1 MQSPRVS
8 VVIPSY
14 NHAQFVGAA
23 IDSVLA
29 QTLSDFELII
39 IDDGSKDDSVATIQR
54 RLSQLNDD
62 RVLLIAREN
71 RGLCRT
77 LNEGLLMAR
86 GRYFAYLGSD
96 DLWEPAKVQK
106 QVDSLASAGQNAAAS
121 FTDCY
126 IIDQHTKRLDRFGR
140 QYQYHGGDIYRDL
153 IRMRFMP
160 PSPTNLFVR
169 EKLIFA
175 GGFNESLPIEDYNAW
190 LRLSR
195 YYRVVFVP
203 EALASFRVHTSN
215 TSTTYPEKIFVT
227 SLESLQWAFRVDPAL
242 APMRRRT
249 MARLNAHDAAAY
261 YNALNFR
268 EARRRSTKALRA
280 YPFDWLAWRVL
291 IRSLLGPLVIQRLR
305 GFRTGH
311 LMSRGP
317 LQ

>member
-1 MQSPRVS
+1 MHSPLVT

-14 NHAQFVGAA
+14 NHARFVGAA

-29 QTLSDFELII
+29 QTLSDFELIV

-62 RVLLIAREN
+62 RARLVAREN

-96 DLWEPAKVQK
+96 DLWEPTKVQK
-106 QVDSLASAGQNAAAS
+106 QVDLLESAGENAAAS
-121 FTDCY
+121 FTDCH
-126 IIDQHTKRLDRFGR
+126 IIDQDTKRLDRFGR
-140 QYQYHGGDIYRDL
+140 QYRYHGGDIYRDL
-153 IRMRFMP
+153 VRLKFVP

-195 YYRVVFVP
+195 YYRVVYVP
-203 EALASFRVHTSN
+203 ETLASFRVHKSN
-215 TSTTYPEKIFVT
+215 TSTNYPGRMFAT
-227 SLESLQWAFRVDPAL
+227 SLESLQWAFKVDPSL
-242 APMRRRT
+242 TPLRRRI
-249 MARLNAHDAAAY
+249 MGRLNAHDAAAY

-268 EARRRSTKALRA
+268 EARRKATKALCA
-280 YPFDWLAWRVL
+280 YPFDSLAWRIL
-291 IRSLLGPLVIQRLR
+291 IRSLLGPLVIRRLR
-305 GFRTGH
+305 GFRTGR
-311 LMSRGP
+311 LMSRGQLP
-317 LQ
+317 